1 LNVGSQPG
9 AMNIRAQQPCDRPEA
24 RISVCHIASGDLW
37 AGAEVQISILLKA
50 LAQRPDLALRAI
62 LLNEGRLAVELRNC
76 GIDVEIIPETSNSFR
91 KILRRSAEYLNGRG
105 VQILHS
111 HRYKENLLATALHLR
126 CGIPYLVRTEH
137 GWTEPTFGPGKVKHG
152 AVRALDRLAARWYA
166 DLIVSPSEDLRKKVV
181 GFADPEKI
189 VTVLN
194 AIDTTHTATELTVGT
209 AKRRLGIPETAPVV
223 GCAGRL
229 EPVKRLD
236 RYLAVCAGIKA
247 KLPEARFVIA
257 GDGSRRAELEELARS
272 LGLTESVFFC
282 GHRDDVLELLQA
294 FDLFVMT
301 SDHEGL
307 PMALLQAMCLQ
318 KPVVCTAVGGI
329 PEVVENGNSGILVDA
344 NETEAFVAACMSVL
358 CDQRLAST
366 LGRAARNEV
375 LSRFDVSS
383 HAESVARLYGGLIHG
398 K

>member
-1 LNVGSQPG
+1 
-9 AMNIRAQQPCDRPEA
+9 MNTRAQQPCDRPEA

-37 AGAEVQISILLKA
+37 AGAEVQISILLRA
-50 LAQRPDLALRAI
+50 LAQRPELALRAI
-62 LLNEGRLAVELRNC
+62 LLNEGRLAAELRDC
-76 GIDVEIIPETSNSFR
+76 GIEVKIIPESSSSFR
-91 KILRRSAEYLNGRG
+91 KILQCAAEYLNGPG

-111 HRYKENLLATALHLR
+111 HRYKENLLATALHIR

-137 GWTEPTFGPGKVKHG
+137 GWTEPTFGSGKVKHG

-166 DLIVSPSEDLRKKVV
+166 DLIISPSEDLRKKIV
-181 GFADPEKI
+181 GFAEPEKI

-194 AIDTTHTATELTVGT
+194 AIDTTYTATELTVAA
-209 AKRRLGIPETAPVV
+209 AKRRLGIPESTPVV

-229 EPVKRLD
+229 EQVKRVD
-236 RYLAVCAGIKA
+236 RFLAVCAGIKA
-247 KLPEARFVIA
+247 ELPEARFVIA
-257 GDGSRRAELEELARS
+257 GDGSRRPRLAELARS
-272 LGLTESVFFC
+272 LGISESVLFC
-282 GHRDDVLELLQA
+282 GHRDDIVDVLQA
-294 FDLFVMT
+294 MDLFVMT

-329 PEVVENGNSGILVDA
+329 PEVVENGRSGILVDA
-344 NETEAFVAACMSVL
+344 NDTEAFVAASLSVL
-358 CDQRLAST
+358 SDPNLASA

-383 HAESVARLYGGLIHG
+383 HAESVARLYEGLFHG